1 MQMKDKPMKSKHLI
15 EPAVKH
21 DYPELIAIWEAAV
34 RATHHFLKEDDL
46 QLFKQLIFDQYFDA
60 VDLYVAKDAEGHLQG
75 FMGIAAHHL
84 EMLFVHPDAHG
95 KGVGKLLLREA
106 IGHFGV
112 THVDV
117 NEDNQQAFSFYEH
130 FGFETIKRS
139 ETDGL
144 GKPYPV
150 LHLVLKMAISKC

>member
-1 MQMKDKPMKSKHLI
+1 MKSKYLI

-60 VDLYVAKDAEGHLQG
+60 VDLYVAKDAEGRLQG

-95 KGVGKLLLREA
+95 KGIGKQLLREA

-117 NEDNQQAFSFYEH
+117 NEDNQQAF
-130 FGFETIKRS
+130 GF
-139 ETDGL
+139 
-144 GKPYPV
+144 
-150 LHLVLKMAISKC
+150 